1 MSPFWQ
7 KIYEPMTQNEQAF
20 NEVLNDIDDKE
31 WDTILNSVNEKS
43 AAGLWIMFQD
53 ISDRSEDS
61 TPTSEF
67 TKPVNR
73 LSH

>member
-43 AAGLWIMFQD
+43 AAGVTGINYTMIKKL
-53 ISDRSEDS
+53 
-61 TPTSEF
+61 PT
-67 TKPVNR
+67 
-73 LSH
+73 